1 MYPVHDCHC
10 SHGSHD
16 AGTGIEYTAIVN
28 GAGGTTH
35 CQCPHTRHPR
45 RFPSTTAEQ
54 KDKVDADIWLTLAR
68 GKSQG
73 KTAEML
79 EQASQTSRGQRNGF
93 LAGFKAVTRRT
104 QTR

>member
-1 MYPVHDCHC
+1 MELGVLL
-10 SHGSHD
+10 
-16 AGTGIEYTAIVN
+16 TANALTLAILAVF
-28 GAGGTTH
+28 
-35 CQCPHTRHPR
+35 R
-45 RFPSTTAEQ
+45 STTAEQ

-68 GKSQG
+68 GKSRG
-73 KTAEML
+73 KTAEMS